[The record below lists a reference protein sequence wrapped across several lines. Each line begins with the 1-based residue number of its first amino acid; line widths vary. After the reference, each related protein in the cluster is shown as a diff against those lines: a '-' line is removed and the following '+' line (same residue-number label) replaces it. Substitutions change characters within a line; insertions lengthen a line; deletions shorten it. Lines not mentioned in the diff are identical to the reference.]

1 MELLGLLETEVPI
14 EADWIKDTE
23 SALKQH
29 IKHQSGT
36 IIIIVIIIII
46 IIIIILITVL
56 KCLHEHIHYLPEALH
71 RTKIRTKLKRK
82 GLCCTILKWLGF
94 LCIFFVRIMIKKT
107 ILVLRMFILS

>member
-1 MELLGLLETEVPI
+1 MWESASEVPI

-36 IIIIVIIIII
+36 IIIIVIII

-107 ILVLRMFILS
+107 ILVFRMFILS